1 MSISSRLNELGITLP
16 PVTVPVANYVP
27 AVRSGSHVFTSGQL
41 PMVDGELVAEGR
53 LGEAMSIDDAAAA
66 ARVCALNAIAAAAD
80 VAGGVDNLARAVKV
94 TGFVAS
100 AGDFFSH
107 PQVVNGASDLLAEVF
122 GSAHAR
128 SAVGVSALPMN
139 IPVEVEVI
147 FELA

>member
-1 MSISSRLNELGITLP
+1 MSISSRLKELGITLP

-53 LGEAMSIDDAAAA
+53 LGEAMSIDDGASA

-100 AGDFFSH
+100 AEDFFSH
-107 PQVVNGASDLLAEVF
+107 PQVINGASDLLAEVF